1 MFETWVG
8 EDSLQIPETQL
19 CSSALIF
26 TFTFRLRRMTLKAS
40 TLWLLQRRR
49 TQVRAELSTLVQA
62 GCRFCFQLWC
72 LMVSPDGF
80 EFLEILK
87 QVARDNTQLPE
98 LSIIWIDPDDFPLV
112 SHEPFSLRQAQRQK
126 TPYRDQPW
134 VELHGFSL
142 LCCRS
147 DLNFSFC

>member
-1 MFETWVG
+1 MAFAEE
-8 EDSLQIPETQL
+8 EDPGTCRNIHTGLSRQ
-19 CSSALIF
+19 
-26 TFTFRLRRMTLKAS
+26 
-40 TLWLLQRRR
+40 
-49 TQVRAELSTLVQA
+49 QVLFPAVV
-62 GCRFCFQLWC
+62 FDV
-72 LMVSPDGF
+72 VSDGF

-126 TPYRDQPW
+126 APYRDQPW
-134 VELHGFSL
+134 VELHGFSR